1 MWLKVC
7 ECLFHHWCAVK
18 TLCMMTCFWFDLFSA
33 PKLIIVARGI
43 FKPIFTLT
51 AMWGK
56 LSNACAGVYCEHRG
70 LWVTDSWVIPQSAH
84 AGCYNKHTSLRLSG
98 GIRDWLVSLWESR
111 CVGTCP
117 VCLLV
122 LSCNTSWFLWYSVD
136 VVIYNLYSALTWITF
151 WTLDWKIMLQKQKL
165 TSGTEKTAKIK

>member
-1 MWLKVC
+1 MLCLKDNVFFTQCMWLKVC

-56 LSNACAGVYCEHRG
+56 LSNACVGVYCEHRG

-84 AGCYNKHTSLRLSG
+84 AGCYNKHTQVWDCQVEYATG
-98 GIRDWLVSLWESR
+98 
-111 CVGTCP
+111 
-117 VCLLV
+117 
-122 LSCNTSWFLWYSVD
+122 WYHCEKVD
-136 VVIYNLYSALTWITF
+136 VLAHARYIYLCWVVTPADFSDTVLMSLYIIYILH
-151 WTLDWKIMLQKQKL
+151 
-165 TSGTEKTAKIK
+165 